1 MWKWL
6 AARSKPRASAPTRG
20 DAGEQQALEFLHA
33 RGLKLVARNFRARGG
48 ELDLVMDDRGTLA
61 IIEVRARGSSLHGHA
76 AETVDARK
84 QRRIILATQTF
95 LAAHPK
101 FGQSPLRF
109 DIVALDA
116 DAPPQWLRGAF
127 DASEP

>member
-6 AARSKPRASAPTRG
+6 ATRSKPRAKPTRG
-20 DAGEQQALEFLHA
+20 EAGEQQALDFLLA
-33 RGLKLVARNFRARGG
+33 RGLKLVTRNFRARGG
-48 ELDLVMDDRGTLA
+48 ELDLVMDDGGTIA
-61 IIEVRARGSSLHGHA
+61 VIEVRARSRTRHGHA

-95 LAAHPK
+95 LAAHPQ
-101 FGQSPLRF
+101 FAQSPLRF

-116 DAPPQWLRGAF
+116 DAPPEWLQGAF
-127 DASEP
+127 DAS